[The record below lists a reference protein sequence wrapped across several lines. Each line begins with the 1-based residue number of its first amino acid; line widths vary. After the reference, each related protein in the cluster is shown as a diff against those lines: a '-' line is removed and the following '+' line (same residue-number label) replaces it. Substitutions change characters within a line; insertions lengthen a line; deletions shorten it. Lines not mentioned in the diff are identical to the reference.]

1 MGAHFAAL
9 HHTEKGFIGYNTYRN
24 STGADNYGSSLV
36 DFLRKR
42 KYFGA
47 VLLAINL
54 K

>member
-1 MGAHFAAL
+1 MAL
-9 HHTEKGFIGYNTYRN
+9 RNTAGGFVGYNTYRN
-24 STGADNYGSSLV
+24 STGADNYGSSLA

-47 VLLAINL
+47 VLLAINR